1 MKVLFATP
9 EFAPLVKTGGLGD
22 VSAALPR
29 ALRALGH
36 DVRVLMPAYGGM
48 EPLRTDIGAWS
59 PASDTLIAAN
69 HDHNTFARK
78 AMNTRALHG
87 RTGLMRTVEPL
98 FGFVGRLATQKGID
112 WILDSAPAGWPPAR
126 SWWSSAGATPHWS
139 TPCRT
144 WRNPPGE
151 RARHTVL

>member
-1 MKVLFATP
+1 MKTPFSTP
-9 EFAPLVKTGGLGD
+9 ELAPLVKAGGLGD
-22 VSAALPR
+22 VNAALPPI
-29 ALRALGH
+29 LGALGH
-36 DVRVLMPAYGGM
+36 DMRVIMPAYGGM

-87 RTGLMRTVEPL
+87 RTGLVPTVEPL

-112 WILDSAPAGWPPAR
+112 WILDSAPRWLATGAQLVVLGR
-126 SWWSSAGATPHWS
+126 SDAALEYALLDLAES
-139 TPCRT
+139 TR
-144 WRNPPGE
+144 
-151 RARHTVL
+151 